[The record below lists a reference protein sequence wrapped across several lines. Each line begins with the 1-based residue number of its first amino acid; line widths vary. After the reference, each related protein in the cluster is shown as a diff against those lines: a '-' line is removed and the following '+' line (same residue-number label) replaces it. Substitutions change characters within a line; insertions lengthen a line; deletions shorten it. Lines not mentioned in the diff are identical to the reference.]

1 MEKLM
6 YETECRTREMGFLYL
21 FRELTVDENTKE
33 EKNIAVYWADQW
45 KIVSIKEARL
55 NAIKEK

>member
-1 MEKLM
+1 M